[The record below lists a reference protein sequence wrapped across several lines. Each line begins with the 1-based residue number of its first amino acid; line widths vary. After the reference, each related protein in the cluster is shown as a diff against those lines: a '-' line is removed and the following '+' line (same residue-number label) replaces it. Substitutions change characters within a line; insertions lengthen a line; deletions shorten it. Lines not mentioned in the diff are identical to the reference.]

1 MSIRC
6 TTCNHEIEEEELPR
20 LSDSARVLCPE
31 CHEPLTLPEMTLPL
45 SLSQVHRTIAGA
57 DGLAPDKKYALLV
70 LSGTETGRVIEIAKD
85 LVTIGRSGCDVILD
99 DPELSRRHARIRI
112 RGAEGALEDM
122 GSTNGTFVGKDRI
135 SESVVIENR
144 SKFRV
149 GGVELAFVVTDRPA

>member
-1 MSIRC
+1 MAIRC
-6 TTCNHEIEEEELPR
+6 NSCNHEIQEDDLPR
-20 LSDSARVLCPE
+20 LADVARVLCPE

-45 SLSQVHRTIAGA
+45 SLGQVQSRMPTT

-70 LSGTETGRVIEIAKD
+70 LSGSETGRVIEIDKE
-85 LVTIGRSGCDVILD
+85 LITIGRSGCDVILD

-112 RGAEGALEDM
+112 RGSEGALEDM

-135 SESVVIENR
+135 RESVLIENR

-149 GGVELAFVVTDRPA
+149 GGVELAFVVTERPS

>member
-1 MSIRC
+1 MAIRC
-6 TTCNHEIEEEELPR
+6 TSCNHEIQEDDLPR
-20 LSDSARVLCPE
+20 LSDVARVLCPE

-45 SLSQVHRTIAGA
+45 SFNQVQSRISSA

-70 LSGTETGRVIEIAKD
+70 LSGSETGRVIEIDKE

-112 RGAEGALEDM
+112 RGSQGALEDM

-135 SESVVIENR
+135 QESVVIENR

-149 GGVELAFVVTDRPA
+149 GGVELAFVVTERPL

>member
-1 MSIRC
+1 MAIRC
-6 TTCNHEIEEEELPR
+6 TSCNHEIQEDELPR
-20 LSDSARVLCPE
+20 LSDVARVLCPE

-45 SLSQVHRTIAGA
+45 SFSQVQKSISTG

-70 LSGTETGRVIEIAKD
+70 LSGTETGRVIEIDKEI
-85 LVTIGRSGCDVILD
+85 VTIGRSGCDVILD

-135 SESVVIENR
+135 QESVVIENR

-149 GGVELAFVVTDRPA
+149 GGVELAFVVTERPS